1 MGYMI
6 DPFKGEKN
14 STVSAQWASRPADQ
28 RFLDLASLEMQVGI
42 WRKESRM
49 EVIEPKLISPIYQG
63 NDVADLRF
71 DLAGT
76 EMIPTAWGFEQI
88 ARIAGCP
95 ATYLSTLPAP
105 LTAMNLRYRLQVVE
119 QKPVGAYMR
128 HDGATGENTIRAL
141 TSPRY
146 GRIYDQE
153 VVQAVRK
160 VAGNGTG
167 DTRWKVPGQI
177 DWNGQHG
184 ISYNPQVDIT
194 KQNTTLYASDRDVFI
209 FLVDDLNPIEVGKL
223 PNGEPDLMFR
233 GFYVWNSEVG
243 ARTFGI
249 ATMFLRGVCQNRNL
263 WGVEGF
269 NEVTFKHGANAPTR
283 FEDAIPLLHS
293 FAEGATT
300 KVIEGVKAAKD
311 VKVEKGQDE
320 QVEWLGRLGFSQKEA
335 KSILDTILAEEQH
348 TAESVWDMAQGITAF
363 ARGIEHA
370 DERVAVER
378 IAGRLLDKVTA

>member
-6 DPFKGEKN
+6 DPTKGEKVG
-14 STVSAQWASRPADQ
+14 TVSAQWAMRPADE
-28 RFLDLASLEMQVGI
+28 RFLDLDSLESQVAI
-42 WRKESRM
+42 WRKESM
-49 EVIEPKLISPIYQG
+49 AKPVQPGQIKPVYQG
-63 NDVADLRF
+63 NNPADLRF
-71 DLAGT
+71 EVDGMPL
-76 EMIPTAWGFEQI
+76 EPTNWSFEQI
-88 ARIAGCP
+88 SRIAGCP
-95 ATYLSTLPAP
+95 GNYLSTLPAP
-105 LTAMNLRYRLQVVE
+105 LAAMNLSYKLRVVE
-119 QKPVGAYMR
+119 QKPLAAYVRSMP
-128 HDGATGENTIRAL
+128 GEGDNRLRAL

-146 GRIYDQE
+146 GRIFDE
-153 VVQAVRK
+153 DVVRAVRK

-177 DWNGQHG
+177 DWHGAHG
-184 ISYNPQVDIT
+184 IRYNPQVDIT

-311 VKVEKGQDE
+311 AKVEKGQDE

>member
-6 DPFKGEKN
+6 DPLKGEKN

-42 WRKESRM
+42 WRKESHM
-49 EVIEPKLISPIYQG
+49 EVIEPALIRPVYQG

-71 DLAGT
+71 SVGDT

-88 ARIAGCP
+88 SRIAGCP
-95 ATYLSTLPAP
+95 ATFLSSLPAP
-105 LTAMNLRYRLQVVE
+105 LAAMNLRYRLQVVE
-119 QKPVGAYMR
+119 QKAVGAYVR

-177 DWNGQHG
+177 DWNGKHG

-269 NEVTFKHGANAPTR
+269 NEVTFKHGSNAPTR

-300 KVIEGVKAAKD
+300 KVIEGVKAAKEA
-311 VKVEKGQDE
+311 KVEKGQDE
-320 QVEWLGRLGFSQKEA
+320 QIEWLGRLGFSQKES

-348 TAESVWDMAQGITAF
+348 AAESVWDMAQGITAF

-370 DERVAVER
+370 DERVSVER